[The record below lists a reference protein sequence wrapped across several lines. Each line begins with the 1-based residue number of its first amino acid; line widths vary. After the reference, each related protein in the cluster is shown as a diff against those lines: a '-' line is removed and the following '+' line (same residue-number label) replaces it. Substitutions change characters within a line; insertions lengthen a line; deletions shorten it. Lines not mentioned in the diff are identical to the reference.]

1 MCNHC
6 TTIQIK
12 NGCKGGENMI
22 NFENDEQILQEL
34 DVYCKEDHN
43 GIKCGIP
50 NLDEIVRL
58 DKKRFTIVTSN
69 ENQGKTTFLNF
80 YCYQMAKTN
89 HFKTLFLSFEND
101 KMLFYNKLKKVY
113 KGNEFVKYSRFL
125 DYNGFTSID
134 DIFNAINEYKEIW
147 GFDILIID
155 PFESLQMFMGGNY
168 KSEDYAVVLERMRQ
182 FGKNANII
190 TILCAHQRKLEDN
203 EEPSINKIFGSVSF
217 GNKADNVISIQQV
230 KPFITKVKALKIR
243 HNFTE
248 GLKGDSVYFKFD
260 EESEHFTPIDEKEIN
275 DFDFAEYVLNN
286 TMEVQ
291 KEVFEMVASKAEND
305 HLFEPQQPINKGI
318 DTNKAE
324 EQKELESENK
334 AFLEQ
339 TKVSVYDRFEYVQD
353 VTLKDALEMGKD
365 HQRDIEKAREMK
377 QSGDLEGYKAEK
389 RKLPSFT
396 TTATY
401 KGERK
406 AENLTKYNAL
416 CVIDLDDIEDVE
428 KAKADIKQLPF
439 ILYAAKSVGGKG
451 LFCIV
456 RLDGSKDE
464 YIKHWYAIKD
474 EFQTIGYKVDESCK
488 DVSRLRFVSYD
499 ENPYINYQASIYTAK
514 KEIQTT
520 TPPTFSLR
528 NETHPKGKGLTPR
541 EQIIFDSIITDVQS
555 NHIQLS
561 KNHADTLYIARVLS
575 SLMGEDGRQYLH
587 VIRQQRNGYNERK
600 IDDLYDSTLANCT
613 ERYTMGALRK
623 KYNDAIK
630 ENNKK

>member
-1 MCNHC
+1 MCNHGRFV
-6 TTIQIK
+6 QIK

-43 GIKCGIP
+43 GIKSGIP

-80 YCYQMAKTN
+80 YAYMMAQTN
-89 HFKTLFLSFEND
+89 NFKTLFLSFEND
-101 KMLFYNKLKKVY
+101 KWLFYNKLKKVY

-147 GFDILIID
+147 GFDILVID

-182 FGKNANII
+182 YGKDANII
-190 TILCAHQRKLEDN
+190 TILCAHQKKLEPN

-243 HNFTE
+243 HNFAE
-248 GLKGDSVYFKFD
+248 GLKGDSVFFRFN
-260 EESEHFTPIDEKEIN
+260 EESEHFTPIEEKEVN
-275 DFDFAEYVLNN
+275 DFNFVDYVLNN
-286 TMEVQ
+286 TMEIQKQVF
-291 KEVFEMVASKAEND
+291 KEVANKAEND
-305 HLFEPQQPINKGI
+305 HLFEPQEPINKGI

-324 EQKELESENK
+324 EQKELETQNK
-334 AFLEQ
+334 AFLND

-353 VTLKDALEMGKD
+353 VTLWDALEMGKD
-365 HQRDIEKAREMK
+365 HIKHIERCRELK
-377 QSGDLEGYKAEK
+377 NQGHENEYRELK
-389 RKLPSFT
+389 RQLPSFT
-396 TTATY
+396 TCGTFTT
-401 KGERK
+401 ERK
-406 AENLTKYNAL
+406 ADKVIHFNNMCT
-416 CVIDLDDIEDVE
+416 IDLDDLEDAE

-439 ILYAAKSVGGKG
+439 VLYCAKSVGGKG
-451 LFCIV
+451 LFCLIRV
-456 RLDGSKDE
+456 DGSKDD
-464 YIKHWYAIKD
+464 YLKHWYALKD
-474 EFQTIGYKVDESCK
+474 EFQRLGYPIDESCK
-488 DVSRLRFVSYD
+488 DISRLRFISHD
-499 ENPYINYQASIYTAK
+499 ENPYINYHASIYTAK

-520 TPPTFSLR
+520 TPHTISFPQG
-528 NETHPKGKGLTPR
+528 NETHTLTPR
-541 EQIIFDSIITDVQS
+541 ERKIFDAIIEDVQT
-555 NHIQLS
+555 NHLQLS
-561 KNHADTLYIARVLS
+561 KNHEDTLYIARVLN

-587 VIRQQRNGYNERK
+587 IIRKQRSGYDAIKTDN
-600 IDDLYDSTLANCT
+600 LYDSTLANCT
-613 ERYTMGALRK
+613 TSYTLGALRQ
-623 KYNDAIK
+623 KYNEAIQRK
-630 ENNKK
+630 